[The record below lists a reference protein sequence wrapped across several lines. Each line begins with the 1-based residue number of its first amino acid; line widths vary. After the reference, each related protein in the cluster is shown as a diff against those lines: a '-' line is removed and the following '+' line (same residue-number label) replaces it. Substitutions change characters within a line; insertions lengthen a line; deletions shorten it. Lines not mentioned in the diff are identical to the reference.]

1 MTAESNHRNFPATN
15 GSNTANNA
23 AVDCSQLLW
32 LVAGGWWLG
41 SQRRFRSAAPRRFNR
56 CGSEDSAT
64 GTHEHIVFIVRSLAT
79 HIRSAVKHSG
89 SPAFSF

>member
-32 LVAGGWWLG
+32 LVAGGWWLVAG
-41 SQRRFRSAAPRRFNR
+41 VAATFSERSPQK
-56 CGSEDSAT
+56 
-64 GTHEHIVFIVRSLAT
+64 V
-79 HIRSAVKHSG
+79 
-89 SPAFSF
+89 